1 MQHLKKGNLST
12 ILYEGDEHET
22 LKTCGPSVHTK
33 IKTKLR
39 FNILNSPRQTQQKSI
54 SFDTVKNRT

>member
-12 ILYEGDEHET
+12 VLYEGDEHET
-22 LKTCGPSVHTK
+22 VKTCGTTVHIK

-39 FNILNSPRQTQQKSI
+39 FNI
-54 SFDTVKNRT
+54 